1 MIATATELPGVLV
14 IEPRVHLDDRGWFM
28 ESHSDEAFAAAVGS
42 QMRFVQDNH
51 SLSARGVVR
60 GLHYQ
65 LPPSEQGKLIRVVH
79 GQSFHAVVDIRRGS
93 PSFGRAVT
101 VTLDAVA
108 KRQLWVPPGFAHGLM
123 ALEDRTEV
131 VYKVTAAWSRSAE
144 RGIRWDDPAI
154 SIAWPTVARAILSP
168 KDAAAPLLDAADL
181 PLPSSAQS
189 KTQS

>member
-14 IEPRVHLDDRGWFM
+14 IEPRVHHDERGWFM
-28 ESHSDEAFAAAVGS
+28 ETHSDEAFAAAVGS
-42 QMRFVQDNH
+42 PVRFVQDNH

-65 LPPSEQGKLIRVVH
+65 LPPSAQGKLIRVVR
-79 GQSFHAVVDIRRGS
+79 GRSFHAVVDIRRGS
-93 PSFGRAVT
+93 PSFGRAVS

-123 ALEDRTEV
+123 ALEELTEV

-154 SIAWPTVARAILSP
+154 GISWPNAACALLSP
-168 KDAAAPLLDAADL
+168 KDAAAPVLGAADL
-181 PLPSSAQS
+181 PLPF
-189 KTQS
+189 